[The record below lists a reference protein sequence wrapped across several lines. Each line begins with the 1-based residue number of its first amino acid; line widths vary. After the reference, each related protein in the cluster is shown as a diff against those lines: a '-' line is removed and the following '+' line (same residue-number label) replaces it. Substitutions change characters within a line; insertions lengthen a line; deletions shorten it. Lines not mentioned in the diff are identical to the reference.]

1 MSRPLRMFVANGFYL
16 VTARCLHRHF
26 FLRPSV
32 EASTVIKGVL
42 ARALRLNG
50 VEVFAFG
57 FLSNHFHLI
66 VRAPRGNLPRFMQ
79 HLMTNISKKVGG
91 LIGWRGPFWERR
103 YSAEPILDDEALLA
117 KVKYVLAHGT
127 KEGLVRHCGDWPG
140 LSSLPMMLDDSPRP
154 ARWFNWTRRASGNR
168 RKVPRP
174 RLDVR
179 WSEAEEI
186 RLTELP
192 IPALRAPGA
201 LRRFVRRAVRAIEE
215 EASRRHKRFKGR
227 RWVMGQDPFSKP
239 KPAERKPRPPCHTS
253 IPALRDSYLEQYRI
267 FVAAFRSASLRWL
280 HGDFWAVFPEGA
292 IRPLIFPARAET
304 RLAA

>member
-1 MSRPLRMFVANGFYL
+1 MFVVNGFYL
-16 VTARCLHRHF
+16 VTARCLHRNF
-26 FLRPSV
+26 FLRPSF
-32 EASTVIKGVL
+32 EATTVIRGVL

-79 HLMTNISKKVGG
+79 HLMTNISKKVGA

-117 KVKYVLAHGT
+117 KVRYVLAHGP
-127 KEGLVRHCGDWPG
+127 KEGLVRHCRDWPG
-140 LSSLPMMLDDSPRP
+140 LSSLPLMLDGSPMP

-168 RKVPRP
+168 HKEPRP

-192 IPALRAPGA
+192 IPSLRAPGA
-201 LRRFVRRAVRAIEE
+201 LRRFVLRTVQAIEE
-215 EASRRHKRFKGR
+215 EACRQYKKFKGR
-227 RWVMGQDPFSKP
+227 RWVLKQDPFSKP
-239 KPAERKPRPPCHTS
+239 RLKERKPQPLCHTS
-253 IPALRDSYLEQYRI
+253 LPALQDAYREQYRN
-267 FVAAFRSASLRWL
+267 FVSAFRSASSRWL
-280 HGDFWAVFPEGA
+280 RGDLDAAFPEGA
-292 IRPLIFPARAET
+292 IRPFIFPARAGAPI
-304 RLAA
+304 AA